1 MGVPKKKRSKSRQRS
16 RQSQQKLSSPTI
28 GNCPHCKAPLLPHF
42 VCPECGYYKGK
53 QAIIIQ
59 AKKEKEKEKD
69 KEKEK
74 EKGKGKRKGKRKKKE
89 KG

>member
-16 RQSQQKLSSPTI
+16 RQSQQKLSPPSI
-28 GNCPHCKAPLLPHF
+28 GTCSHCKAPLLPHF
-42 VCPECGYYKGK
+42 VCSECGYYKGK
-53 QAIIIQ
+53 QTVIIQ
-59 AKKEKEKEKD
+59 VK

-74 EKGKGKRKGKRKKKE
+74 EKGKEKGKGKGKGKKKE

>member
-16 RQSQQKLSSPTI
+16 RQSQQKLSSPSI
-28 GNCPHCKAPLLPHF
+28 GSCPHCKAPLLPHF

-53 QAIIIQ
+53 QAVIIQ
-59 AKKEKEKEKD
+59 AKKEKEKG
-69 KEKEK
+69 
-74 EKGKGKRKGKRKKKE
+74 KGKGKGKGKKKE